1 MLKKTIK
8 GLFVLAS
15 VGMLLTGCS
24 SPAVSYYS
32 DGMKL
37 YEMENYAEAEKM
49 FLQATAKDNT
59 NADYFTA
66 LGMNYIEMQE
76 YQKAQEA
83 FEISVNLEPE
93 QQLAYRGFGI
103 NYFVQGK
110 YDEAVSNFSKAISY
124 TGTMVDTLDY
134 DILAYRGQAE
144 YRGKFYSEALETYNA
159 LIALKYDLENSY
171 YTRGLVYLAQGKQEE
186 ALQDFQ
192 ACAKIA
198 GNDIDRNF
206 DIYQTLRD
214 AGLPEKG
221 EAYLSAILN
230 IKDDSVS
237 GHLNRGKVYYI
248 LKKYENAMTELKFAQ
263 QNDSAEAVLYIG
275 LCYEALGDYEN
286 AKEMYVNFLR
296 THGQV
301 TAFTQEIYAQYAY
314 CEVQLGQYVFAQQII
329 EQALAMGESEIYCDL
344 LWNEIQIAILQE
356 NYSTAY
362 DKALVFQEKYP
373 EDARIEQ
380 ELAFLQMKV
389 LQ

>member
-1 MLKKTIK
+1 
-8 GLFVLAS
+8 
-15 VGMLLTGCS
+15 MLLTGCS
-24 SPAVSYYS
+24 SPAASYHA

-83 FEISVNLEPE
+83 FESSIRLQEK
-93 QQLAYRGFGI
+93 QQLAYRGMGI

-110 YDEAVSNFSKAISY
+110 YDEAVSQFTKAISY
-124 TGTMVDTLDY
+124 TGAMVNELDY

-144 YRGKFYSEALETYNA
+144 YRGKFYAEALETYNS
-159 LIALKYDLENSY
+159 LIELKYDLENSY
-171 YTRGLVYLAQGKQEE
+171 YTRGLVHLAQNKQEE

-192 ACAKIA
+192 ACAKLA
-198 GNDIDRNF
+198 GNDIERNF
-206 DIYQTLRD
+206 DIYQTLKN

-221 EAYLSAILN
+221 EAYLNTILN
-230 IKDDSVS
+230 IKDDSIS

-248 LKKYENAMTELKFAQ
+248 LGKYENAMTELKFAQ

-275 LCYEALGDYEN
+275 LCYEALDDYDN
-286 AKEMYVNFLR
+286 AREIYVNFLR

-301 TAFTQEIYAQYAY
+301 TDFTQSIYAQYAY

-329 EQALAMGESEIYCDL
+329 EQAIAMGETEIYSEL
-344 LWNEIQIAILQE
+344 LWNEIQIMILQE
-356 NYSTAY
+356 KYDIAY
-362 DKALVFQEKYP
+362 EKALAFQEKYP
-373 EDARIEQ
+373 EDTRIEQ